1 MVRSGKRIQP
11 TEEQLTALGN
21 YTDITVPSHTG
32 GDRSKL
38 QNLPVGEV

>member
-21 YTDITVPSHTG
+21 YSDITVPAYTG
-32 GDRSKL
+32 GGSVETPEFARW
-38 QNLPVGEV
+38 